1 VIYFDNGA
9 TSYPKPDVVF
19 REAVNG
25 LRNYSFNS
33 GRGGY
38 AASIGASEKIYA
50 VREKIA
56 DFVGAEPQNIAFTK
70 NCTEALNMAIKGMV
84 KKGDHVIISSL
95 EHNAVFRP
103 VYALYRSGYIDFDIA
118 DFSFDEDACV
128 AAFERLIKRNTSLI
142 VCTHASNVF
151 GVLLPVKKIGAMAK
165 RHNLG
170 FVVDAAQ
177 SAGIVPVNLSEFNAD
192 AVCAPGHKGL
202 YGAMGTGFIAVRNG
216 LDLRTITE
224 GGTGSESMNPRQP
237 ASMPDRLESGTLNN
251 SGILS
256 LGAGIDFIN
265 RRGMQ
270 HIYSHELALTDYI
283 YNSLSRIENIKL
295 YCPKPEKNKSV
306 PLISFNYGDFSSEKT
321 AAYLAERNIAV
332 RAGLHCAPLA
342 HKYFNTAETGTVRIC
357 PSAFTT
363 GRECEILINTIKK
376 LNNSSLLFH
385 ENVLK

>member
-1 VIYFDNGA
+1 MIYLDNGA
-9 TSYPKPDVVF
+9 TSYPKPAVVF

-25 LRNYSFNS
+25 LKNYSFNS

-38 AASIGASEKIYA
+38 AASINASEKIFA
-50 VREKIA
+50 VREKIGS
-56 DFVGAEPQNIAFTK
+56 FIGAEAQNIAFTK

-118 DFSFDEDACV
+118 DFSFDENECISS
-128 AAFERLIKRNTSLI
+128 FEKLIRRNTSLI

-151 GVLLPVKKIGAMAK
+151 GVLFPVEKIGEMAK
-165 RHNLG
+165 RHNIN
-170 FVVDAAQ
+170 FIVDAAQ
-177 SAGIVPVNLSEFNAD
+177 SAGIVEMNASKINAD

-202 YGAMGTGFIAVRNG
+202 YGSMGTGFIAVRDG
-216 LDLRTITE
+216 IDLKTIIE

-237 ASMPDRLESGTLNN
+237 QSMPDRLESGTLNN
-251 SGILS
+251 SGIIS

-265 RRGMQ
+265 RRGINN
-270 HIYSHELALTDYI
+270 IYSHELSLTDYI
-283 YNSLSRIENIKL
+283 YNSLSRIPNIKL
-295 YCPKPEKNKSV
+295 YCPRPEKNKSV
-306 PLISFNYGDFSSEKT
+306 PLISFNYGDYSSEKT

-332 RAGLHCAPLA
+332 RAGFHCAPLA
-342 HKYFNTAETGTVRIC
+342 HKHFNTADTGTVRIC

-363 GRECEILINTIKK
+363 ARECEFLINTIKK
-376 LNNSSLLFH
+376 LNN
-385 ENVLK
+385 